1 MCPTHILVHR
11 TPPLRGEF
19 TVLGQGGDTSGGEYS
34 HLRGG
39 YINPCLG
46 LMYDAA
52 YAESRN
58 KDFLTF

>member
-1 MCPTHILVHR
+1 MPYTYLG
-11 TPPLRGEF
+11 TPYTTPQGEF